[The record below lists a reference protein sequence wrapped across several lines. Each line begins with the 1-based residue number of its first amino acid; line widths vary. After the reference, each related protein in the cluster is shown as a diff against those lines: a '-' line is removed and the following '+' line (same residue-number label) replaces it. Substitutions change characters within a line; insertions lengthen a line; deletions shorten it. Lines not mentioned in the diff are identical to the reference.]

1 LSLDG
6 NSFIVSW
13 AEQNIRL
20 HTHPGLDQSLRA
32 GGAAARILPRWPQGA
47 DACDTSCA
55 IVGLR
60 PEGRAEALSGK
71 YSMR

>member
-1 LSLDG
+1 LG
-6 NSFIVSW
+6 GT
-13 AEQNIRL
+13 E
-20 HTHPGLDQSLRA
+20 HPTPHASRFGSVFA
-32 GGAAARILPRWPQGA
+32 GRGAAARILPRWPQGA